1 MTGNLIKDMVLM
13 SRGFMVD
20 EPEVIE
26 GGLEAC
32 NGDCQTCKKCEEEE

>member
-13 SRGFMVD
+13 SKGIMIE

-32 NGDCQTCKKCEEEE
+32 NGDYNACKKCEAEE